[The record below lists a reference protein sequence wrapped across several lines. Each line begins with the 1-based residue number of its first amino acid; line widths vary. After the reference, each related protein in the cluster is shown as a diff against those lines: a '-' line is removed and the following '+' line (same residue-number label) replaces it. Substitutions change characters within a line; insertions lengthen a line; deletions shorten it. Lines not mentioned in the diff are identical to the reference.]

1 MFFIS
6 GGEVDGGGDGVGWRG
21 AHSAQCIFAHNT
33 GIRDVS
39 RNPVEKERIGEMMTT
54 QLTKQGLK
62 ESTREYW
69 EKKPGFEV
77 YINKLLGR
85 ELNYAISQPDGST
98 RLRGAGKP
106 VHTLALTVGESFEP
120 LLQAVCVLRPRRVVL
135 ILNQFYSGTP
145 GYDHGRE
152 LRDLI
157 AKLPHVPN
165 LPQNMR
171 PDVQN
176 VEPIVLENDSPTQ
189 VFRALRDTM
198 RKPEAQPPDGHV
210 NVVDITGAKK
220 SMVVGAFLYAAH
232 SGLPITYVDF
242 DKYDKDWGK
251 PYGYTC
257 RIGEIANPYEAFR
270 LRDWEQVRRL
280 YESYNF
286 RSARALLGQAGS
298 SGMSGSG
305 ILGAMSQTIDNADS
319 REMLYDQ
326 QDIDKVWRL
335 ATLFAMYEAWENGDY
350 THARAIANGFN
361 PPLPDDAIPW
371 SIVKLGGVWPS
382 AANNPDARSA
392 ADHLLNAHLALKH
405 GTSQPSDSLF
415 AHPMKLLAYVRDE
428 LAKVERLITRNEDY
442 RSAYLRAA
450 GLHEFLL
457 KARIALCW
465 FNNALEAKPRGNV
478 NWQPISS
485 AFGAN
490 ERDVFA
496 SLMDESSEWK
506 FRRVLQ
512 AGSEINVKGG
522 NIRRSATAPS
532 LQPYYDNLSLDLAGA
547 VYIDASGNTVPL
559 FVKLRGEAIHTHLY
573 IPRNVA
579 EAALKLVQAAVK
591 EFETGWL
598 EHFHPGTCAQ
608 ADGKR
613 VEAPSWSRLCEICG
627 LDFLPPR
634 LRE

>member
-1 MFFIS
+1 M
-6 GGEVDGGGDGVGWRG
+6 GKTRGTPVVLVRNKGVL
-21 AHSAQCIFAHNT
+21 
-33 GIRDVS
+33 
-39 RNPVEKERIGEMMTT
+39 RNLAEKEGSGEMTT
-54 QLTKQGLK
+54 RLTKQGLK
-62 ESTREYW
+62 ERTQEYW
-69 EKKPGFEV
+69 KEKPGFEV
-77 YINKLLGR
+77 YINELLGR
-85 ELNYAISQPDGST
+85 ELQAISQPNGST
-98 RLRGAGKP
+98 RVRGAGKP

-120 LLQAVCVLRPRRVVL
+120 LLQVICVLRPRRVVL

-152 LRDLI
+152 LQDLI
-157 AKLPHVPN
+157 EKLPHVPD
-165 LPQNMR
+165 LPQDVR
-171 PDVQN
+171 PEVQDV
-176 VEPIVLENDSPTQ
+176 ELIELKNDSPTQ
-189 VFRALRDTM
+189 VFRALLDTM

-242 DKYDKDWGK
+242 DEYDKDWGK

-286 RSARALLGQAGS
+286 RSARALLGQAGN
-298 SGMSGSG
+298 SGTSGSG
-305 ILGAMSQTIDNADS
+305 ILGAMSQTIDNADDG
-319 REMLYDQ
+319 ETLYDQ
-326 QDIDKVWRL
+326 RDINKVQRL
-335 ATLFAMYEAWENGDY
+335 ATLFEMYEAWENGDY
-350 THARAIANGFN
+350 THARAIADGLT

-371 SIVKLGGVWPS
+371 SVVELGDVWPS
-382 AANNPDARSA
+382 AAHISNARSA
-392 ADHLLNAHLALKH
+392 ADSLLKAHMALKQ
-405 GTSQPSDSLF
+405 GTSHPSDSLF
-415 AHPMKLLAYVRDE
+415 THPTKLLAYVRDE
-428 LAKVERLITRNEDY
+428 LAKIERLIDKNEDY

-457 KARIALCW
+457 KARLVLCW
-465 FNNALEAKPRGNV
+465 LHNALEAKPKGGST
-478 NWQPISS
+478 WQSVAT
-485 AFGAN
+485 AFGN
-490 ERDVFA
+490 TERDAFA

-506 FRRVLQ
+506 FRRALQ
-512 AGSEINVKGG
+512 NQEEMNVRGG
-522 NIRRSATAPS
+522 NVRRSSTAPS

-547 VYIDASGNTVPL
+547 VYTDASGNTTPL

-579 EAALKLVQAAVK
+579 EAALELVQAAVK
-591 EFETGWL
+591 EFETNWL
-598 EHFHPGTCAQ
+598 EHFHPGICAQ
-608 ADGKR
+608 AEGKR
-613 VEAPSWSRLCEICG
+613 VESPSWSRLCEICE